1 MKQIKHPLFGIVS
14 LLMIFGSTSQL
25 ASTNAIVDK
34 NKAKVALIEKLI
46 RQHVAL
52 GRLKNTFFHPII
64 ANKISQAT
72 RNPFLDA
79 PKSLYAVL
87 AKQGINLSVLSR
99 YKAIYLRGEYYGSQ
113 ARKIINTSPNTVL
126 VIGKGFGSHEP
137 IFSRGPVVVTGD
149 ADRLA
154 GVYGNNIVWFNKLY
168 KSPLPTFSSFVGM
181 PVVHGREL
189 PNIIIAPQ
197 AELNKIKRNR
207 QGECQRYTNAAV
219 KQYNEGRQL
228 GCGFA
233 GTRWNNNWKGQY
245 NWCMTTLAPVTMTE
259 DSFRTDSLEKCK
271 VLKLSSTNPKNR
283 PAIPA
288 QCNDPS
294 KQFGAVKQINH
305 SFRYEQMPTSPVQN
319 GLIRYDYNRDKRP
332 DYVFLEAKVENSRA
346 VICMSNGANYQ
357 RHMTDIKIYSG
368 RSGIGSLDHQITQN
382 GDTLKVDIQYFEHN
396 AGSSHTNAS
405 YRYQPNTKKF
415 RVISKKS
422 NTDGIVQD
430 GYPYPISAPPVPK
443 LY

>member
-1 MKQIKHPLFGIVS
+1 MKQIKPKILGTLS
-14 LLMIFGSTSQL
+14 LLLLFANGSLQ
-25 ASTNAIVDK
+25 ASANAVVDK
-34 NKAKVALIEKLI
+34 NQAKVATIEKLI

-52 GRLKNTFFHPII
+52 GRLKNTYFHPII
-64 ANKISQAT
+64 ANERSQAT

-79 PKSLYAVL
+79 PKSLSAAL
-87 AKQGINLSVLSR
+87 AKKGINLSVLSR

-126 VIGKGFGSHEP
+126 VIGKGFGSHDP
-137 IFSRGPVVVTGD
+137 IFSRGPVVVTGN

-154 GVYGNNIVWFNKLY
+154 GIYGNNVVWFNKFH
-168 KSPLPTFSSFVGM
+168 KSPLPTYGSFVGM
-181 PVVHGREL
+181 PVVNGRESTD
-189 PNIIIAPQ
+189 IITAPQ
-197 AELNKIKRNR
+197 AELNKIQQSRR
-207 QGECQRYTNAAV
+207 SECQRYTNAAV

-228 GCGFA
+228 GCGFT
-233 GTRWNNNWKGQY
+233 GSRWNNNWKGQY

-259 DSFRTDSLEKCK
+259 DSFRVDSLKKCK
-271 VLKLSSTNPKNR
+271 LVKLSSTNPKNR

-288 QCNDPS
+288 QCNDRT

-305 SFRYEQMPTSPVQN
+305 SFRYNKTPTSPVQN

-332 DYVFLEAKVENSRA
+332 DYVFLEAKGEISRA

-357 RHMTDIKIYSG
+357 RHVTDIKIYSS
-368 RSGIGSLDHQITQN
+368 SGLGSYDHQITQS

-396 AGSSHTNAS
+396 AGSSNSSAS

-415 RVISKKS
+415 KVISSKS
-422 NTDGIVQD
+422 GTAGIIQD
-430 GYPYPISAPPVPK
+430 GYEYPMAAPEVPK